1 MRKYVTSAYL
11 NITKEE
17 ANAHDRKL
25 NWNGF
30 ANRTEYFTAC
40 VHITLYGRLITGEKT
55 LHPQV
60 TNRITDVVGT
70 CSKTTEKLQQAF
82 IELLHELTSTVIA
95 THGGDATLT
104 LLAED
109 LRTKMYERTRN
120 VLIPAEIEN

>member
-1 MRKYVTSAYL
+1 MRHSAYL

-17 ANAHDRKL
+17 ADALDRKL
-25 NWNGF
+25 HRNGF
-30 ANRTEYFTAC
+30 ANRTEYFPAC
-40 VHITLYGRLITGEKT
+40 AHVTLYGRLIAGEKT

-60 TNRITDVVGT
+60 TTWIADVGT
-70 CSKTTEKLQQAF
+70 CGRTTEKLQQAF

>member
-1 MRKYVTSAYL
+1 MRHSAYL

-17 ANAHDRKL
+17 ADALDRKL
-25 NWNGF
+25 HRNGF

-40 VHITLYGRLITGEKT
+40 AHVTLYGRLIAGEKT

-60 TNRITDVVGT
+60 TTWIADVGT
-70 CSKTTEKLQQAF
+70 CGRTTEKLQQAF

>member
-1 MRKYVTSAYL
+1 MRHSAYP

-17 ANAHDRKL
+17 ADAL
-25 NWNGF
+25 NRQLHRNGF
-30 ANRTEYFTAC
+30 TNRTAYFTAGAH
-40 VHITLYGRLITGEKT
+40 VTLSGSHIASAKP

-60 TNRITDVVGT
+60 TTWIADVGT
-70 CSKTTEKLQQAF
+70 CGRTTEKLQQAF

-95 THGGDATLT
+95 THGGDATLS